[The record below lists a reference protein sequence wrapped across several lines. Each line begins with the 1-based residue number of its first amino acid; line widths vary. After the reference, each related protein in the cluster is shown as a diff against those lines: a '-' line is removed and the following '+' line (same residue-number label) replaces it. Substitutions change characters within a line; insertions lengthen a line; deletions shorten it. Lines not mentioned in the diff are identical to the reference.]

1 MVNRRWKLLVKVIAV
16 SVLAAFTMTLSI
28 GISGAGEVKPR
39 YGGTLKV
46 GAYRPIPSLAY
57 YRSYDVSQN
66 LTTMAIWDTLLQ
78 YDEKGNL
85 LPCLAESWEVT
96 DPRTIVLHLRKGVK
110 FHDGNTMDAE
120 DVVASIEFA
129 ISPEAKSPM
138 AWMFDSMESIEALDN
153 LTVQINLK
161 TPSVVDI
168 LYALAT
174 GEGGVASKEAID
186 KYGIGLGEHPIG
198 AGPFKLEKW
207 ERGNRVILVKFDDYW
222 EEGKPYLDKIIFNI
236 IPEEFT
242 NLTSLR
248 SENLDIAYRI
258 SYKNLKVLA
267 DAEGINV
274 NAFPTYNIY
283 YLAIKDN
290 KAPFND
296 VRVRKALNYAID
308 REALT
313 KAVTFGYAVPAITGI
328 PPNLAGSL
336 AGIEPLYPYDP
347 EKAKELLKEAGYP
360 NGFSFEA
367 IIGAVSPDLETG
379 LVLQRYFKAIGVDLK
394 LIAEEPSTMWSHL
407 QAGAYQDAAFSFWY
421 PDFPDA
427 AGTLVPFYYSTN
439 TPPEGCCN
447 FSYYA
452 NEEVDR
458 LLDKAAEETD
468 NEKRS
473 KLYIEV
479 NKILYNDAAKVWLY
493 HVQEALPASA
503 KVKGIKLGPMFAF
516 QHFMTDV
523 WLEE

>member
-1 MVNRRWKLLVKVIAV
+1 MVNTRWKLLVKNMTMLILIV
-16 SVLAAFTMTLSI
+16 FTMALFI
-28 GISGAGEVKPR
+28 GIGSANEVKPT

-46 GAYRPIPSLAY
+46 GVYRPIPSLAY

-78 YDEKGNL
+78 YDENGNL
-85 LPCLAESWEVT
+85 LPCLAESWEVP
-96 DPRTIVLHLRKGVK
+96 DAKTIVLHLREGVK

-120 DVVASIEFA
+120 DVVASIKFA
-129 ISPEAKSPM
+129 TSPEAKSPM
-138 AWMFDSMESIEALDN
+138 AWMFDSMESIKALDN

-161 TPSVVDI
+161 TPSTVDI

-174 GEGGVASKEAID
+174 GEGGVTSKEAIK
-186 KYGIGLGEHPIG
+186 KYGVGLGEHPIG

-207 ERGNRVILVKFDDYW
+207 ERGSRAVLVKFDDYW
-222 EEGKPYLDKIIFNI
+222 QKGKPYLDKIIFNI
-236 IPEEFT
+236 IQEEFT
-242 NLTSLR
+242 NLTSLK
-248 SENLDIAYRI
+248 SGDINMAYRI
-258 SYKNLKVLA
+258 SYKNLKLLTNVE
-267 DAEGINV
+267 DINI

-283 YLAIKDN
+283 YLALKDN

-308 REALT
+308 RKALT
-313 KAVTFGYAVPAITGI
+313 EAVTFGYAVPAITGI

-347 EKAKELLKEAGYP
+347 KKARELLKEAGYP

-394 LIAEEPSTMWSHL
+394 LVAEEPSTMWSHL
-407 QAGAYQDAAFSFWY
+407 QAGAYKDAAFSFWY

-427 AGTLVPFYYSTN
+427 MGTLRPFYYSTN
-439 TPPEGCCN
+439 APPEGCCN

-452 NEEVDR
+452 NKEVDR
-458 LLDKAAEETD
+458 LLDEAAKETD
-468 NEKRS
+468 NERRS

-493 HVQEALPASA
+493 HVQEALPALA
-503 KVKGIKLGPMFAF
+503 KVKGFKAGPMFGF
-516 QHFMTDV
+516 QHLMTDV
-523 WLEE
+523 WLGK